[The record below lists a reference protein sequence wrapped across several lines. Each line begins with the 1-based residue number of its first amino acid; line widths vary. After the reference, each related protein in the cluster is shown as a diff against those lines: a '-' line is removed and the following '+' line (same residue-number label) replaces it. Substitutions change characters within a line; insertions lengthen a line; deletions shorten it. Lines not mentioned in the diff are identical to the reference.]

1 MKNSLINQIK
11 TLLGME
17 VKLEQMKLMD
27 GVTVLEADMFEAG
40 NEIFVVT
47 EDEQKIPV
55 PVGEYEM
62 EDGRMLIVVEEGI
75 ISEVKEK
82 VEEEEEVEVEE
93 PIEEEAKK
101 EQEME
106 TVKSAPKKVVE
117 STIKESFFSEIEA
130 LKKENETLK
139 AELSKLNE
147 VKENEVELS
156 EEVKP
161 ISFNPENENKVES
174 IKFASKRP
182 RTIMDSVLNKL
193 NK

>member
-1 MKNSLINQIK
+1 
-11 TLLGME
+11 
-17 VKLEQMKLMD
+17 
-27 GVTVLEADMFEAG
+27 
-40 NEIFVVT
+40 
-47 EDEQKIPV
+47 
-55 PVGEYEM
+55 
-62 EDGRMLIVVEEGI
+62 
-75 ISEVKEK
+75 
-82 VEEEEEVEVEE
+82 
-93 PIEEEAKK
+93 
-101 EQEME
+101 ME
-106 TVKSAPKKVVE
+106 TAKSAPKKVVE

-147 VKENEVELS
+147 VKEVELS
-156 EEVKP
+156 IDEEVKP

>member
-82 VEEEEEVEVEE
+82 EKEEEEVEVEE

-106 TVKSAPKKVVE
+106 TAKSNPKKVVE

-130 LKKENETLK
+130 LKKENEMLK
-139 AELSKLNE
+139 AELSKSNE
-147 VKENEVELS
+147 VKEVELS

>member
-75 ISEVKEK
+75 ISEIKEK

-106 TVKSAPKKVVE
+106 TAKSNPKKVVE

>member
-1 MKNSLINQIK
+1 
-11 TLLGME
+11 
-17 VKLEQMKLMD
+17 MD

-82 VEEEEEVEVEE
+82 EEEEEEVEVEE

-106 TVKSAPKKVVE
+106 TAKSAPKKVVE

-130 LKKENETLK
+130 LKKENEMLK
-139 AELSKLNE
+139 AELSKSNE
-147 VKENEVELS
+147 VKEVELS